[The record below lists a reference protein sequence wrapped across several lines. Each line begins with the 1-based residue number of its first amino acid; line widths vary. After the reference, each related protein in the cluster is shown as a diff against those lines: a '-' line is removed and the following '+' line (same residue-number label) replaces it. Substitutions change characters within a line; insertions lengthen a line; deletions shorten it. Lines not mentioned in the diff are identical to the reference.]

1 VQTIIGLSR
10 GLILISCA
18 CYLAAVIIALPL
30 GVPGIMR
37 EEWALV
43 PLSAGGILLG
53 LGMVGE
59 VHQK

>member
-10 GLILISCA
+10 GLILISCV

-37 EEWALV
+37 EEWALL

>member
-59 VHQK
+59 VHHK

>member
-1 VQTIIGLSR
+1 MQTIIGLSR
-10 GLILISCA
+10 GLILISCV
-18 CYLAAVIIALPL
+18 CYVAAVIIALPL